1 MALVVFMFE
10 KLLED
15 EVPWVLEHAVLEL
28 LHLVLIKLGELFRG
42 ELEALKQ
49 LNRMLTDLDRE
60 STVVLQ
66 LFKVPKQEAYQVGTM
81 EDF

>member
-1 MALVVFMFE
+1 MFE

-49 LNRMLTDLDRE
+49 LDRMLTDLDRE

-66 LFKVPKQEAYQVGTM
+66 LFKVPKQEAYQIGTVQ
-81 EDF
+81 DF

>member
-1 MALVVFMFE
+1 MLE

-42 ELEALKQ
+42 KLEALKQ
-49 LNRMLTDLDRE
+49 LDRMLTDLDRE
-60 STVVLQ
+60 STVVFQ
-66 LFKVPKQEAYQVGTM
+66 LFKVPKQEAYQIGTV

>member
-1 MALVVFMFE
+1 MVVFMFE

>member
-1 MALVVFMFE
+1 MVIFMFE

-28 LHLVLIKLGELFRG
+28 FHLVLIKLGELFG
-42 ELEALKQ
+42 SELEALKQ
-49 LNRMLTDLDRE
+49 LDRMLTDLDRE

-66 LFKVPKQEAYQVGTM
+66 LFKVPKQEAY
-81 EDF
+81 

>member
-1 MALVVFMFE
+1 LVVFMFE

>member
-1 MALVVFMFE
+1 MFE

-49 LNRMLTDLDRE
+49 LDRMLTDLDRE

>member
-1 MALVVFMFE
+1 MFE

-42 ELEALKQ
+42 KLEALKQ
-49 LNRMLTDLDRE
+49 LDRMLTDLDRE

>member
-1 MALVVFMFE
+1 
-10 KLLED
+10 
-15 EVPWVLEHAVLEL
+15 VLEHAVLEL

-49 LNRMLTDLDRE
+49 LDRMLTDLDRE

>member
-1 MALVVFMFE
+1 MFE

>member
-1 MALVVFMFE
+1 MFE

-49 LNRMLTDLDRE
+49 LD
-60 STVVLQ
+60 
-66 LFKVPKQEAYQVGTM
+66 
-81 EDF
+81 

>member
-1 MALVVFMFE
+1 MVVFMFE

-49 LNRMLTDLDRE
+49 LDRMLTDLDRE